1 MTSKHEEFPPLTHQ
15 AKCVLM
21 NTFKGIDLS
30 TPNWDRRFAAAVIR
44 EAMVQF
50 GAWTIN
56 SDFPRVIE
64 AKDLDAIADNLHA
77 LPPEP
82 PLKKRA
88 LDIWGQVEGEVSDH
102 EAQIMRTALA
112 LIPEPIPCQGLG
124 RQDLQIRDCSN
135 LAAIVDRAERVLHN
149 SITNTSID
157 VGCVLRSLIG
167 EIRNELGL
175 PKPSEA
181 A

>member
-1 MTSKHEEFPPLTHQ
+1 
-15 AKCVLM
+15 
-21 NTFKGIDLS
+21 
-30 TPNWDRRFAAAVIR
+30 
-44 EAMVQF
+44 MVQF

-112 LIPEPIPCQGLG
+112 LIPDP
-124 RQDLQIRDCSN
+124 
-135 LAAIVDRAERVLHN
+135 
-149 SITNTSID
+149 TS
-157 VGCVLRSLIG
+157 
-167 EIRNELGL
+167 
-175 PKPSEA
+175 
-181 A
+181 